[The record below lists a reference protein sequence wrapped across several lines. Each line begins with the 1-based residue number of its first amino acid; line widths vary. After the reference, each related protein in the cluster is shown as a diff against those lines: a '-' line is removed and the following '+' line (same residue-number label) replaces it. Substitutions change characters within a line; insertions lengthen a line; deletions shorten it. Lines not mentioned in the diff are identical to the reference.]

1 MLCTESVSYPGVR
14 ENRLEASHQ
23 HTDNVLFLKGLLFL
37 PVFAIVQSL
46 LEIEQQLK

>member
-1 MLCTESVSYPGVR
+1 VR

-23 HTDNVLFLKGLLFL
+23 HTQNVLFLKGLLFL

-46 LEIEQQLK
+46 LEFEQQLK